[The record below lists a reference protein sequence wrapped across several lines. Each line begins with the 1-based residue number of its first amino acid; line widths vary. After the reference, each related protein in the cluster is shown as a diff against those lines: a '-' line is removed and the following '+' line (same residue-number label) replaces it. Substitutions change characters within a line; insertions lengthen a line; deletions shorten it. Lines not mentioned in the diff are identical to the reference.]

1 MRDTNTISL
10 REFARRLS
18 VTEGAVRKA
27 IKDGKIVKGVQYDEK
42 NRPAILLVVA
52 AKEWGRNF
60 NPAYPR
66 NEVFY
71 GKLEAASEGGTPAPE
86 SQGRSLVEIKKMHAE
101 IKLQLEAIELRKA
114 KNELVDKKK
123 VYAQLFAMG
132 QEVRAAFQAIPD
144 RVTDTVL
151 AARDRAEAHKVIS
164 DAIADT
170 LTQLSD
176 ITKRD
181 IN

>member
-1 MRDTNTISL
+1 MAATNISL

-27 IKDGKIVKGVQYDEK
+27 IKDGKIVQGVQYDGNGK
-42 NRPAILLVVA
+42 PSILPDVA

-71 GKLEAASEGGTPAPE
+71 AKLETASVDGQTGAPQP
-86 SQGRSLVEIKKMHAE
+86 QGRSLVEIKKMQAE
-101 IKLQLEAIELRKA
+101 IRLQMDAIELRKA
-114 KNELVDKKK
+114 KGELVDKKK

-132 QEVRAAFQAIPD
+132 QEVRSAFQAIPD

-151 AARDRAEAHKVIS
+151 AARDRADAHKILS
-164 DAIADT
+164 DAIAEA
-170 LTQLSD
+170 LTHLSD
-176 ITKRD
+176 IMKRE
-181 IN
+181 N

>member
-1 MRDTNTISL
+1 MAAINISL

-27 IKDGKIVKGVQYDEK
+27 IKDGKIVAGVQYDAK
-42 NRPAILLVVA
+42 GRPSILPDVA

-71 GKLEAASEGGTPAPE
+71 GKLETAAGDGNSAAPE
-86 SQGRSLVEIKKMHAE
+86 PQGRSLVEIKKMQAE
-101 IKLQLEAIELRKA
+101 IKLQLDAIELRKA
-114 KNELVDKKK
+114 KGELVDKKK
-123 VYAQLFAMG
+123 VYAQLFTMG

-144 RVTDTVL
+144 RVTDSVL
-151 AARDRAEAHKVIS
+151 AARDRADAHKILS
-164 DAIADT
+164 DAISET
-170 LTQLSD
+170 LTHLAD

-181 IN
+181 IS